1 MGSSGLKF
9 KTIGCDI
16 HSFVE
21 VKTNGKWLRLEEP
34 KFDDYGDKKTTE
46 PFGWRSYSVFG
57 FLADVRNYSHC
68 KPISEPKGLP
78 DDSEY
83 LNTKLDEPQNYSYYG
98 YDNGT
103 AYTNKGEIECDAN
116 YHSLSWLSLKE
127 LLDFDYEQKFWD
139 RRVTKQ
145 EAPNVWNGAAL
156 AEEGEGQTITYREH
170 LGEGFFKDIDVLK
183 TLGQPEDV
191 RIIFWFDN

>member
-1 MGSSGLKF
+1 M
-9 KTIGCDI
+9 GCDI
-16 HSFVE
+16 HSFAE

-34 KFDDYGDKKTTE
+34 KFENYGDEKRTE
-46 PFGWRSYSVFG
+46 PFGWRSYSIFG

-68 KPISEPKGLP
+68 KPISKPKGLP
-78 DDSEY
+78 QDSEY

-103 AYTNKGEIECDAN
+103 AYTNKGEIECDAD

-127 LLDFDYEQKFWD
+127 LLDFDYEQTFWD
-139 RRVTKQ
+139 RRISRTTIM
-145 EAPNVWNGAAL
+145 PNGGKLIDGAAL

-170 LGEGFFKDIDVLK
+170 LGEGFFKDLDVLK

-191 RIIFWFDN
+191 RVVFWFDN